1 MTTTRLRIIMKTLQT
16 FMAMAIWTIT
26 IFFGLYLAGAHLH
39 YRDPL
44 LAVAISILIL
54 VTHMVN
60 MAIYFR
66 IEADRPYKW
75 LE

>member
-1 MTTTRLRIIMKTLQT
+1 MKTLQT

-26 IFFGLYLAGAHLH
+26 IFFGLYLTGAHLH

-54 VTHMVN
+54 ITHMVN

>member
-1 MTTTRLRIIMKTLQT
+1 MKTLQAFT
-16 FMAMAIWTIT
+16 AMAIWTIT
-26 IFFGLYLAGAHLH
+26 IFFGLYLAEALLH

-75 LE
+75 YK

>member
-1 MTTTRLRIIMKTLQT
+1 MKTLQA
-16 FMAMAIWTIT
+16 FLAMAIWTIT
-26 IFFGLYLAGAHLH
+26 IFFSLYLAGAHLH

-44 LAVAISILIL
+44 QAAAISILIL
-54 VTHMVN
+54 ITHMVN